1 MASRDRFDLGRT
13 LSVHVVVVAL
23 ILTML
28 GAVAVPTPADATSG
42 GSPYDVPQVVDTN
55 PDPDIVETTFV
66 AEEATVDIGGG
77 VMANAQTF
85 NGTIPGPEFRLVPGQ
100 RVIVHLVND
109 LDEATGIHWHGIEL
123 ANNMDG
129 TPLTQDQVPPG
140 GTYTYDFIAPRPGVY
155 WYHPHHQ
162 FSTGQVFKGMY
173 GSIIIED
180 PNEAALVADDT
191 LPGPADTH
199 TMVLADMTVCKAP
212 GSNDTETYD
221 PSLPWAGG
229 GALPVQ
235 PPPTPDDLCEGSP
248 LDRFGVPLPAGET
261 WQSGDIP
268 YNVSSVGT
276 PRVNEGQVVL
286 TNGRNVGGRSG
297 SPAAPGALS
306 PGAATMAVQPG
317 QGVRL
322 QLVNAATTRFFR
334 LRMTL
339 SDGTQVPLVRVGG
352 EAGLLDAA
360 LVEGV
365 VAGFDFIYDAGEILI
380 DPGDREDVVAVFP
393 SSASGVATLWTLDSE
408 RTGSSFSNIP
418 TVPVAHFDVTG
429 PAAAP
434 SYTIIDG
441 TPLRSATG
449 DPVEVLPPATNTLI
463 DPASLS
469 PAKPG
474 MASSDMKFT
483 TLGGPSIDGVPG
495 HHSYTGYF
503 AEHAP
508 PASARYAA
516 IGDVL
521 ELSVTN
527 ETAAHHPYH
536 LHGFSIQPLTMS
548 NCPGA
553 VTGFTFPRTE
563 FMDNVNVPPG
573 CTLTFRVQLEDRF
586 FADQVTPGGGLGRWM
601 FHCHIFFHH
610 QLGMVSELVVTD
622 AAGNERPYIDLATAD
637 LTGTEGDTL
646 TASGPFFD
654 PDGDAVT
661 FTASVGTVVDNGDG
675 TWGWSHVAGDGPS
688 SPTVHITITD
698 SQGNSG
704 QVALYLDIA
713 NAPPTVDPLPD
724 VTISEGQALDVAAT
738 FSDPGIDE
746 PYTATVDF
754 GTGDGPEPATVV
766 MSSTTPPQ
774 TGTVSASRTY
784 GDDGT
789 FTVTVVV
796 TDADGASGMETFE
809 VDVSNVDPDATIET
823 VGPVIAGIGDP
834 VALDG
839 RATDPGSDDLT
850 TTWAF
855 GDGSTDDVQVSLVN
869 PPNPDPHP
877 SPTVQPRDVE
887 HDVVHAFGEAC
898 AYEVTFSAADD
909 DGGDDVAD
917 VVVVVV
923 GESSTILGPGYWLHQ
938 YRGNGTVAFS
948 DAELE
953 CYLAI
958 AATMSAV
965 FPELTALGS
974 IGDAADV
981 LFAPPSRP
989 IEAQLDRQLLTS
1001 WLNFANGAI
1010 GLGDLVDTDGDSVP
1024 DMTFADVM
1032 TTAEAVRLD
1041 VNATAAQLEAQKD
1054 ILDRLNQ

>member
-1 MASRDRFDLGRT
+1 MVSRENFQPART
-13 LSVHVVVVAL
+13 VAVLAVVVAV
-23 ILTML
+23 ILTM
-28 GAVAVPTPADATSG
+28 GVVVAVPMPADATSG
-42 GSPYDVPQVVDTN
+42 GSPYDVPEAVDTN
-55 PDPDIVETTFV
+55 PDPDIFETTFV
-66 AEEATVDIGGG
+66 AEEATVNIGGG

-85 NGTIPGPEFRLVPGQ
+85 NGTIPGPELRLVPGQ
-100 RVIVHLVND
+100 RVIVHLVNE

-180 PNEAALVADDT
+180 PNEAALVADGT

-199 TMVLADMTVCKAP
+199 TMVLADMTVCKAL
-212 GSNDTETYD
+212 GGNDTATYD

-229 GALPVQ
+229 GPLPVQ
-235 PPPTPDDLCEGSP
+235 QPPTPNNLCEGSP
-248 LDRFGVPLPAGET
+248 LDRFGVPLPSGET
-261 WQSGDIP
+261 WLPGDIP

-286 TNGRNVGGRSG
+286 TNGMNPGGRSG

-306 PGAATMAVQPG
+306 SGATSIAVQPG

-365 VAGFDFIYDAGEILI
+365 VGGFDFIYDPGEILI

-393 SSASGVATLWTLDSE
+393 PSASGVATLWTLDSE
-408 RTGSSFSNIP
+408 RTGQGFSNIP
-418 TVPVAHFDVTG
+418 TVPVAHFDVDG
-429 PAAAP
+429 SAAAP
-434 SYTIIDG
+434 VYTIADG

-449 DPVEVLPPATNTLI
+449 DLVEVLPPATNTLI

-469 PAKPG
+469 PPKPG
-474 MASSDMKFT
+474 MASPDMKFT
-483 TLGGPSIDGVPG
+483 ISGGPSIDGVVG
-495 HHSYTGYF
+495 HHSYSGYF
-503 AEHAP
+503 ADHAP

-527 ETAAHHPYH
+527 ETVAHHPYH

-563 FMDNVNVPPG
+563 FMDNVDVPAG
-573 CTLTFRVQLEDRF
+573 CTLTFRVHLEDRF
-586 FADQVTPGGGLGRWM
+586 FADEVTPGGGLGRWM

-610 QLGMVSELVVTD
+610 QLGMVSELIVTD
-622 AAGNERPYIDLATAD
+622 ADGNERPYIDLAAAN

-646 TASGPFFD
+646 TASGPYFD

-661 FTASVGTVVDNGDG
+661 FTASVGTVVDHGDG
-675 TWGWSHVAGDGPS
+675 TWSWSHIADDGPS
-688 SPTVHITITD
+688 TPTVHVTITD
-698 SQGNSG
+698 SEGNAG
-704 QVALYLDIA
+704 QVALHLDIT
-713 NAPPTVDPLPD
+713 NAPPTVDPLAD
-724 VTISEGQALDVAAT
+724 ITIVEGQTVDVAAT

-754 GTGDGPEPATVV
+754 GTDDGPEAATVV
-766 MSSTTPPQ
+766 MTSTASPQ

-796 TDADGASGMETFE
+796 TDKDGASDTETFD
-809 VDVSNVDPDATIET
+809 VDVSNVDPEATIVT
-823 VGPVIAGIGDP
+823 AGPVIASVGDP

-839 RATDPGSDDLT
+839 RVTDPGSDDVT

-855 GDGSTDDVQVSLVN
+855 DDGSADDVQVSLVN
-869 PPNPDPHP
+869 PPNPDPDP
-877 SPTVQPRDVE
+877 SPSVQPRDVD
-887 HDVVHAFGEAC
+887 HDVVHVFGGAC

-909 DGGDDVAD
+909 DGGADDAE
-917 VVVVVV
+917 VVVIVV
-923 GESSTILGPGYWLHQ
+923 GESSTMRGPGNWLHQ
-938 YRGNGTVAFS
+938 YRGNGKVTFS

-958 AATMSAV
+958 ASAMSAV
-965 FPELTALGS
+965 FSELTALGS
-974 IGDAADV
+974 IDDATDV
-981 LFAPPSRP
+981 LFAPPGSP
-989 IEAQLDRQLLTS
+989 IEVQLDRLLLTS

-1010 GLGDLVDTDGDSVP
+1010 GLDDLVDTDRDRVA
-1024 DMTFADVM
+1024 DTTFADVM
-1032 TTAEAVRLD
+1032 STAEAVRLD
-1041 VNATAAQLEAQKD
+1041 AGATASQLEAQKD
-1054 ILDRLNQ
+1054 ILDRMNR